1 MTDKQ
6 LRKLSRREL
15 LEMLILQTRKVEQLE
30 KQLEE
35 TNRKLHDRMIV
46 IENSGSLADAVMQL
60 NGVFEAA
67 QNAAQQYLENIRNRY
82 PQQQPAREDVEA
94 NDGQKETDD

>member
-15 LEMLILQTRKVEQLE
+15 LEMLVIQTRKVEALE

-35 TNRKLHDRMIV
+35 TNRKLEDKMIV
-46 IENSGSLADAVMQL
+46 IENSGSLAEAVMKL

-67 QNAAQQYLENIRNRY
+67 QNAAQQYLDNVRNL
-82 PQQQPAREDVEA
+82 QQQRSAQEDKEA
-94 NDGQKETDD
+94 DDGSKETDR

>member
-6 LRKLSRREL
+6 LKKLSRREL
-15 LEMLILQTRKVEQLE
+15 LELLILQTRKVENLE

-35 TNRKLHDRMIV
+35 ANRQLRDRRIL
-46 IENSGSLADAVMQL
+46 IESSGSLAEAAMKL

-67 QNAAQQYLENIRNRY
+67 ERAAQQYLENVR
-82 PQQQPAREDVEA
+82 ALAGEEA
-94 NDGQKETDD
+94 ENGSEKN